1 MPGLYVVDT
10 NVIVSGVTGRRP
22 ESAPAWLL
30 SEMLAG
36 RLPFLLSVDLL
47 GEYRRV
53 LLRPAITLRHGWTT
67 DDVDV
72 FLSALTMTAYLRQPT
87 EIALGDDPP
96 PTDDPPP
103 DCPNGDGHIVDLL
116 AHEGCS
122 VLISGDRRLL
132 LAIRGWRNVL
142 TPAEAVIELTS

>member
-1 MPGLYVVDT
+1 MPRLYVVDT
-10 NVIVSGVTGRRP
+10 NVIVSGVIGRGP
-22 ESAPAWLL
+22 ESAPARLV

-53 LLRPAITLRHGWTT
+53 LLRPAITVRHGWTT

-72 FLSALTMTAYLRQPT
+72 FLSALTMAAYLRQPAG
-87 EIALGDDPP
+87 IAEVHDPLPADDL
-96 PTDDPPP
+96 PP
-103 DCPNGDGHIVDLL
+103 DCPDGDGHILDLL

-132 LAIRGWRNVL
+132 LAVRGWRTAL